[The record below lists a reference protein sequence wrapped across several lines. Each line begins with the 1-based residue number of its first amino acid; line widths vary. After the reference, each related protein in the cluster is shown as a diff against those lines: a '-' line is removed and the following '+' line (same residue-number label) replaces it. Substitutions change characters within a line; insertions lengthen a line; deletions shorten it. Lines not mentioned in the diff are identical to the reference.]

1 MVHYIHIL
9 MSISRGFTLI
19 ELLVVI
25 AIIGMLSSIVLGAL
39 NGARSK
45 SANAAIKS
53 NLANMRSQIQ
63 LTYENGPYVGIC
75 SNAAIT
81 KFSDAASQVASG
93 NSTSDVCNTGGGASQ
108 TAFAI
113 SVPLKVSESGNNYW
127 CLDNTDT
134 LKGHANALGAGS
146 VCP

>member
-1 MVHYIHIL
+1 MT
-9 MSISRGFTLI
+9 ISRGFTLI

-25 AIIGMLSSIVLGAL
+25 AIIGMLSSVILGAL
-39 NGARSK
+39 NSTRGK

-53 NLANMRSQIQ
+53 NFANMRSQIQ

-75 SNAAIT
+75 SNAVIT
-81 KFSDAASQVASG
+81 KFSNAASQVASG
-93 NSTSDVCNTGGGASQ
+93 NITSDVCNTGGGVSQ
-108 TAFAI
+108 TSFAM

-127 CLDNTDT
+127 CLDSTDT
-134 LKGHANALGAGS
+134 LKGHVNPLGAGS

>member
-1 MVHYIHIL
+1 M
-9 MSISRGFTLI
+9 SRGFTLI

-25 AIIGMLSSIVLGAL
+25 AIIGMLSSIVLASL
-39 NGARSK
+39 NSARGK

-75 SNAAIT
+75 GVGAVAA
-81 KFSDAASQVASG
+81 KFSDAASLIASG
-93 NSTSDVCNTGGGASQ
+93 NTTSDVCNTGGGASQ
-108 TAFAI
+108 TSFAI
-113 SVPLKVSESGNNYW
+113 SVPLKVAENGNNYW
-127 CLDNTDT
+127 CLDSTDV